1 MKLKLYPYR
10 FEIFFFSQLAILFG
24 SLIVPTIFFEN
35 MVSPILFQIN
45 LFAGIILLS
54 KKRKLMWFL
63 LVLLLLTSIA
73 VGSDFIEKKDENVL
87 EYLQLAAYFLFY
99 IIVTLEIIKQ
109 VWNAQLVNKN
119 VILGLISGYIAIGFV
134 GFFIF
139 LTIELV
145 YPNSFSGL
153 VLTSVNPEAIS
164 EELMYF
170 SYITL
175 TTIGYG
181 DILPITP
188 LARKAS
194 ILIGLVGQMY
204 LVVITAIVV
213 GKYVSQFS
221 TTKNQV

>member
-1 MKLKLYPYR
+1 MLKKVYPYR
-10 FEIFFFSQLAILFG
+10 FEIFFFSQIAILFG
-24 SLIVPTIFFEN
+24 SLLVPLTFFEN
-35 MVSPILFQIN
+35 IASPILSQIN
-45 LFAGIILLS
+45 LLAGILLIS

-63 LVLLLLTSIA
+63 VVLLVITSIA
-73 VGSDFIEKKDENVL
+73 VGLDLIGEKSKTLFSFV
-87 EYLQLAAYFLFY
+87 QMTAYFLFY
-99 IIVTLEIIKQ
+99 SIVTLEIIKQ
-109 VWNAQLVNKN
+109 VWNAKLVSKN
-119 VILGLISGYIAIGFV
+119 VIFGLISGYISIGLI

-139 LTIELV
+139 LTIEMIH
-145 YPNSFSGL
+145 PNSFNGL
-153 VLTSVNPEAIS
+153 ALTSTNPEAMT

-188 LARKAS
+188 LARKAA

-213 GKYVSQFS
+213 GKYI
-221 TTKNQV
+221 NQSSNIKK